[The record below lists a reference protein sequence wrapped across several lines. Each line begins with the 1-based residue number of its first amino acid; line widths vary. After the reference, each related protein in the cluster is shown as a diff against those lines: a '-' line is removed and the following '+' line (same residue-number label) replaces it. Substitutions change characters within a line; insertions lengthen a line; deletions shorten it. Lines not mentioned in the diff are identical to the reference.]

1 LRKNSGKTPGQIGK
15 AAQRILGLNI
25 LRRKETS
32 RGEMASLRHAMPAGL
47 AIVVLSAVAAAQ
59 NITSEPAPGE
69 ATVALPPVEVV
80 GASPLGGY
88 IDRDKVPGT
97 VQTLTAPDFT
107 RTESPLVTDTLF
119 QRIPGV
125 TLSDPNG
132 NSAAQAL
139 SYRGFFASPLQ
150 GTPQGVAVY
159 MSGIRFNEAFGDT
172 VNWDLIPTNAI
183 DHSDL
188 WTNNPVFGLN
198 ALGGALN
205 LTMKNGFT
213 YQGFEG
219 ELQGGSYGR
228 FTGDAQYGA
237 QFGDYSVYLAA
248 QGLRDGGWRFQSPAD
263 IARVYGD
270 FAWRN
275 AGADLHVITT
285 GALSSFGVAAATPI
299 QLLDQNF
306 RSIFTT
312 PQTTDNKM
320 GLIALKGKYAFTDT
334 WSLQG
339 NLYIRGF
346 AQDHLDGN
354 GANLERC
361 SNSSSSQFINHL
373 CLEDDGFPRPN
384 PVTTAFHDSFAI
396 LDTNNN
402 PIPCPPGSG
411 NTCNATPY
419 GTVDRTANHAT
430 TLGASLQAVNNGTLF
445 DHVNNFLVGGSI
457 DRSVGNFNA
466 DSTLGFINSDLT
478 VTNNPFIPANGDII
492 HTLGGFG
499 YAPVS
504 TDTRSIYYG
513 LYALNTF
520 DVDERLSAT
529 AGARLNIASIG
540 VSDTIGT
547 SPDLNSNQTFTH
559 FNPVTGFTY
568 KLTPSLTG
576 YFGYSQSNRAPTPLE
591 LSCSNPANPCL
602 LENFLVSDPPLK
614 QVVAMTYEAG
624 LRQSLPLY
632 GGKLDWKAALF
643 RTNSTDD
650 IINVASIIAGRGFF
664 QNVPGTRRQGMEA
677 SIEYQSPQWLFYAG
691 YSLLDATYEFTG
703 DLPSPN
709 NPLADANGNVHVVPG
724 NRIPG
729 LPLNQGKLGA
739 FYSPTPRWTFGVDM
753 VVVGSRYLVGDDANQ
768 NPKLPGYWFV
778 NLHASYQLTKEVQI
792 FGLINNVFNQ
802 RYALF
807 GTFFDPSDVA
817 NVRPAVMLTDQ
828 RTEVFGS
835 PLSVY
840 AGVRVTF

>member
-1 LRKNSGKTPGQIGK
+1 MANLKRVLPGI
-15 AAQRILGLNI
+15 A
-25 LRRKETS
+25 
-32 RGEMASLRHAMPAGL
+32 L
-47 AIVVLSAVAAAQ
+47 ALLLLSATAAAQ
-59 NITSEPAPGE
+59 DDTLSPPVTEV
-69 ATVALPPVEVV
+69 TLPPVEVV

-97 VQTLTAPDFT
+97 VQTLTAPDYT
-107 RTESPLVTDTLF
+107 RTELPLVTNTLF

-132 NSAAQAL
+132 NNAAQAL
-139 SYRGFFASPLQ
+139 SYRGFYASPVQ

-219 ELQGGSYGR
+219 EVQGGSYGY
-228 FTGDAQYGA
+228 FTGDAQYGG
-237 QFGDYSVYLAA
+237 QFGNTSVYLSA

-263 IARVYGD
+263 VTRLYGD
-270 FAWRN
+270 LGWRSD
-275 AGADLHVITT
+275 GAELHLITA
-285 GALSSFGVAAATPI
+285 GALSSFGVAGPTSI

-306 RSIFTT
+306 RSVFTT
-312 PQTTDNKM
+312 PQATDNKM
-320 GLIALKGKYAFTDT
+320 GLIALNGTYALTDT

-339 NLYIRGF
+339 DLYIRGF
-346 AQDHLDGN
+346 AQNHLDGN
-354 GANLERC
+354 AADVERC
-361 SNSSSSQFINHL
+361 SSRSSPQFVNHL
-373 CLEDDGFPRPN
+373 CLQDDPFPPPN
-384 PVTTAFHDSFAI
+384 PVTTAFHDQFAI
-396 LDTNNN
+396 LDTNGN

-411 NTCNATPY
+411 NTCDTTPY

-430 TLGASLQAVNNGTLF
+430 TLGAAAQAVNNGNLF
-445 DHVNNFLVGGSI
+445 GHGNNFLIGGSI

-466 DSTLGFINSDLT
+466 DSTLGFINPDLM
-478 VTNNPFIPANGDII
+478 VTNNPFLPGNGDII
-492 HTLGGFG
+492 HTLGGIG

-520 DVDERLSAT
+520 DVDEQLSVT

-540 VSDTIGT
+540 ISDTIGT
-547 SPDLNSNQTFTH
+547 SPDLNSNQTFSH

-602 LENFLVSDPPLK
+602 LESFLVSDPPLK
-614 QVVAMTYEAG
+614 QVVATTYEAG

-650 IINVASIIAGRGFF
+650 IINVASPIAGRGFF
-664 QNVPGTRRQGMEA
+664 QNVPGTRRQGIEA
-677 SIEYQSPQWLFYAG
+677 SIQYQSPQWLLYAG
-691 YSLLDATYEFTG
+691 YSLLDAKYEFTG
-703 DLPSPN
+703 NIPSPN
-709 NPLADANGNVHVVPG
+709 NPLADANGNVLVVPG
-724 NRIPG
+724 DRIPG

-739 FYSPTPRWTFGVDM
+739 FYSPTPQWTLGADM
-753 VVVGSRYLVGDDANQ
+753 VVVGSSYFVGDDANQ

-778 NLHASYQLTKEVQI
+778 NLHASYQLTKELQI
-792 FGLINNVFNQ
+792 FGLINNAFNQ
-802 RYALF
+802 RYALY
-807 GTFFDPSDVA
+807 GTFFNPSDVA
-817 NVRPAVMLTDQ
+817 NVGLPMTLTDH
-828 RTEVFGS
+828 RTEVLGA
-835 PLSVY
+835 PILVY
-840 AGVRVTF
+840 AGIRVTF

>member
-1 LRKNSGKTPGQIGK
+1 VAL
-15 AAQRILGLNI
+15 LL
-25 LRRKETS
+25 
-32 RGEMASLRHAMPAGL
+32 
-47 AIVVLSAVAAAQ
+47 LSAAAAAQ
-59 NITSEPAPGE
+59 DEASGPAPTE
-69 ATVALPPVEVV
+69 LTLPPVEVV

-228 FTGDAQYGA
+228 FTGDAQYGG

-248 QGLRDGGWRFQSPAD
+248 QGLRDGGWRIQSPAD
-263 IARVYGD
+263 VTRLYSDFGWRRDGAELHLIA
-270 FAWRN
+270 A
-275 AGADLHVITT
+275 
-285 GALSSFGVAAATPI
+285 GALSSFGVAASTPI

-306 RSIFTT
+306 RSVFTT

-320 GLIALKGKYAFTDT
+320 GLIALNGTYALTDT

-346 AQDHLDGN
+346 DQNHLDGN
-354 GANLERC
+354 AANVERC
-361 SNSSSSQFINHL
+361 SNGSSPEFRNHL
-373 CLEDDGFPRPN
+373 CLQDDAFLLNN
-384 PVTTAFHDSFAI
+384 PVVTTAFHDSFAI
-396 LDTNNN
+396 LDTNGN

-411 NTCNATPY
+411 NTCNANPY

-445 DHVNNFLVGGSI
+445 DHGNNFLVGGSI

-466 DSTLGFINSDLT
+466 DSTLGFINPNLVIVD
-478 VTNNPFIPANGDII
+478 NPLIPGNGDII

-499 YAPVS
+499 YGPVS

-513 LYALNTF
+513 VYALNTF

-529 AGARLNIASIG
+529 AGARVNIASIG

-547 SPDLNSNQTFTH
+547 SPDLNSNDIFTH
-559 FNPVTGFTY
+559 FNPVAGFTY

-602 LENFLVSDPPLK
+602 LESFLVSDPPLK
-614 QVVAMTYEAG
+614 QVVASTYEAG

-632 GGKLDWKAALF
+632 GGRLDWKAALF

-650 IINVASIIAGRGFF
+650 IVNVASFIAGRGFF
-664 QNVPGTRRQGMEA
+664 QNVPGTRRQGIEA
-677 SIEYQSPQWLFYAG
+677 SIQYQSPQWLLYAG

-709 NPLADANGNVHVVPG
+709 NPFADDNGNVHVVPG

-739 FYSPTPRWTFGVDM
+739 YYSPTPQLTLGADM
-753 VVVGSRYLVGDDANQ
+753 VVVGSRYFIGDDANQ
-768 NPKLPGYWFV
+768 NPKLPGYWSV

-792 FGLINNVFNQ
+792 FGLINNAFNQ
-802 RYALF
+802 RVALF
-807 GTFFDPSDVA
+807 GTFFDTSDLA
-817 NVRPAVMLTDQ
+817 KAGLTFTDA
-828 RTEVFGS
+828 RTEVLGP
-835 PLSVY
+835 PLSVF
-840 AGVRVTF
+840 AGIRVTF

>member
-1 LRKNSGKTPGQIGK
+1 
-15 AAQRILGLNI
+15 
-25 LRRKETS
+25 
-32 RGEMASLRHAMPAGL
+32 MASLARAVSAGL
-47 AIVVLSAVAAAQ
+47 AIVLLYATATAQTAAPE
-59 NITSEPAPGE
+59 TVPPEPAV
-69 ATVALPPVEVV
+69 TLPPVEVV

-97 VQTLTAPDFT
+97 VQTLAAPDFT

-119 QRIPGV
+119 QRIPGL

-132 NSAAQAL
+132 NSAAQEL
-139 SYRGFFASPLQ
+139 SYRGFFASPVQ

-159 MSGIRFNEAFGDT
+159 VSGIRFNEAFGDT

-219 ELQGGSYGR
+219 ALQGGSYGR

-237 QFGDYSVYLAA
+237 QFGDSSVYLSA
-248 QGLRDGGWRFQSPAD
+248 QGLRDGGWRFQSPANITRLYAD
-263 IARVYGD
+263 FGWRDEGAALHLIAG
-270 FAWRN
+270 
-275 AGADLHVITT
+275 

-299 QLLDQNF
+299 QLLDENF
-306 RSIFTT
+306 RSVFTT

-320 GLIALKGKYAFTDT
+320 GFIALNGKYALTDT

-346 AQDHLDGN
+346 GQDHLDGN
-354 GANLERC
+354 AANVERC
-361 SNSSSSQFINHL
+361 SNSASPQFRNHL
-373 CLEDDGFPRPN
+373 CLQDDGFPRPD
-384 PVTTAFHDSFAI
+384 PVTTAFRDQFAI
-396 LDTNNN
+396 LDTNGN

-411 NTCNATPY
+411 NTCGVTPY
-419 GTVDRTANHAT
+419 GTIDRTANHAT

-445 DHVNNFLVGGSI
+445 GHGNNFLVGGSI

-478 VTNNPFIPANGDII
+478 VTVNPFIPGNGDII
-492 HTLGGFG
+492 HTLGGVGF
-499 YAPVS
+499 APVS
-504 TDTRSIYYG
+504 TNTRSIYYG

-529 AGARLNIASIG
+529 AGARLNIASVGI
-540 VSDTIGT
+540 SDAIGT

-614 QVVAMTYEAG
+614 QVVASTYEAG
-624 LRQSLPLY
+624 LRQSLLLY

-643 RTNSTDD
+643 RTNSDDD

-664 QNVPGTRRQGMEA
+664 QNVPGTRRQGIEA
-677 SIEYQSPQWLFYAG
+677 SIQYQSSQWLLYAG
-691 YSLLDATYEFTG
+691 YSLLDATYQFTG
-703 DLPSPN
+703 FLPSPN
-709 NPLADANGNVHVVPG
+709 NPLADADGNVHVVPG

-729 LPLNQGKLGA
+729 LPLNEGKLGA
-739 FYSPTPRWTFGVDM
+739 FYSPTSRWTFGADVA
-753 VVVGSRYLVGDDANQ
+753 VVGSRYFVGDDANQ

-792 FGLINNVFNQ
+792 FGLINNAFNQ
-802 RYALF
+802 RVALF

-817 NVRPAVMLTDQ
+817 NVRPPLTLTDS

-840 AGVRVTF
+840 AGIRVTF

>member
-1 LRKNSGKTPGQIGK
+1 
-15 AAQRILGLNI
+15 
-25 LRRKETS
+25 
-32 RGEMASLRHAMPAGL
+32 MAGIRNAVLAGL
-47 AIVVLSAVAAAQ
+47 ALALLPPAAAAQ
-59 NITSEPAPGE
+59 NITSDTAPAEPPV
-69 ATVALPPVEVV
+69 TLPPVEVV
-80 GASPLGGY
+80 GASPLGGGF
-88 IDRDKVPGT
+88 DRDKMPGT
-97 VQTLTAPDFT
+97 VQTLTSGDFQ
-107 RTESPLVTDTLF
+107 RTESPLITDTLF
-119 QRIPGV
+119 QRIPGI

-132 NSAAQAL
+132 NSAAQGL
-139 SYRGFFASPLQ
+139 SYRGFFASPVQ

-172 VNWDLIPTNAI
+172 VNWDLIATNAI
-183 DHSDL
+183 DRSDL

-198 ALGGALN
+198 ALGGAVN

-219 ELQGGSYGR
+219 EVQGGSYGH
-228 FTGDAQYGA
+228 FTGEAQYGA
-237 QFGDYSVYLAA
+237 QFGNYSAYFAA
-248 QGLRDGGWRFQSPAD
+248 QGLHDGGWRFQSPAD
-263 IARVYGD
+263 IARLYAD
-270 FAWRN
+270 FGWRN
-275 AGADLHVITT
+275 EGSELHLIAS

-320 GLIALKGKYAFTDT
+320 GLVALNGKYALNDV

-346 AQDHLDGN
+346 AQDHFDGN
-354 GANLERC
+354 GADLERC
-361 SNSSSSQFINHL
+361 SNSSSPEFRNHL
-373 CLEDDGFPRPN
+373 CLQDDPFPRPS

-396 LDTNNN
+396 LDPNNN
-402 PIPCPPGSG
+402 PIPCPLGSG
-411 NTCNATPY
+411 NTCNTTPY

-430 TLGASLQAVNNGTLF
+430 TLGASLQAVSTGNLF
-445 DHVNNFLVGGSI
+445 DHGNNFLVGGSV

-466 DSTLGFINSDLT
+466 DSTLGFINPDLR
-478 VTNNPFIPANGDII
+478 VTDNPFIPGNGSII

-499 YAPVS
+499 YGPVS

-513 LYALNTF
+513 LYALDTF

-540 VSDTIGT
+540 ISDTIGT
-547 SPDLNSNQTFTH
+547 NPDLNSNQTFTH
-559 FNPVTGFTY
+559 FNPVTGLTY

-614 QVVAMTYEAG
+614 QVVATTYEAG

-632 GGKLDWKAALF
+632 GGKLEWKTALF
-643 RTNSTDD
+643 RTNTTDD
-650 IINVASIIAGRGFF
+650 IINVASVIQGRGFF
-664 QNVPGTRRQGMEA
+664 QNVPGTRRQGIEA
-677 SIEYQSPQWLFYAG
+677 SIQYQSPQWLLYAG

-709 NPLADANGNVHVVPG
+709 NPMADANGNVHLVPG

-729 LPLNQGKLGA
+729 LPLNQGKLGVY
-739 FYSPTPRWTFGVDM
+739 YSPTPRWTVGADM
-753 VVVGSRYLVGDDANQ
+753 AVVGSRYFVGDDANQ

-807 GTFFDPSDVA
+807 GTFFDPSNVA
-817 NVRPAVMLTDQ
+817 NVGLPVALTDS
-828 RTEVFGS
+828 RTEVRGP
-835 PLSVY
+835 PLSIY
-840 AGVRVTF
+840 GGVRVTF

>member
-1 LRKNSGKTPGQIGK
+1 MAGIR
-15 AAQRILGLNI
+15 RRGL
-25 LRRKETS
+25 
-32 RGEMASLRHAMPAGL
+32 AGL
-47 AIVVLSAVAAAQ
+47 AFSLLSAAAAAQ
-59 NITSEPAPGE
+59 DIAPDIAPAE
-69 ATVALPPVEVV
+69 APVTLPPVEVV

-172 VNWDLIPTNAI
+172 VNWDLIPTKAI

-237 QFGDYSVYLAA
+237 QVGNYSVYLSA

-263 IARVYGD
+263 VTRLYAD
-270 FAWRN
+270 FGWRN
-275 AGADLHVITT
+275 EGAELHLITA
-285 GALSSFGVAAATPI
+285 GALSSFGVTAATPI
-299 QLLDQNF
+299 QLLDENF

-320 GLIALKGKYAFTDT
+320 GLIVLNGTYALTDS

-346 AQDHLDGN
+346 AQNHLDGN
-354 GANLERC
+354 GADLERC
-361 SNSSSSQFINHL
+361 GNSSSPQFRNHL
-373 CLEDDGFPRPN
+373 CLEDDPFPRPS

-396 LDTNNN
+396 LDTNGN

-411 NTCNATPY
+411 NTCNVTPY

-430 TLGASLQAVNNGTLF
+430 TLGASAQAVNNGNLF
-445 DHVNNFLVGGSI
+445 GHGNNFLAGGSI

-478 VTNNPFIPANGDII
+478 VTNNPLIPGNGDII

-513 LYALNTF
+513 LYALDTF
-520 DVDERLSAT
+520 DIDERLSAT

-540 VSDTIGT
+540 ISDTIGT
-547 SPDLNSNQTFTH
+547 SPDLNGNETFTH
-559 FNPVTGFTY
+559 FNPVTGFAY

-632 GGKLDWKAALF
+632 GGKLEWKTALF

-650 IINVASIIAGRGFF
+650 IINVASVIQGRGFF
-664 QNVPGTRRQGMEA
+664 QNVPGTRRQGIEA
-677 SIEYQSPQWLFYAG
+677 SIQYQSPQWLLYAG

-709 NPLADANGNVHVVPG
+709 NPFADANGNVHVVPG

-729 LPLNQGKLGA
+729 LPLNQGKLGVY
-739 FYSPTPRWTFGVDM
+739 YSPTPQWTVGADM
-753 VVVGSRYLVGDDANQ
+753 AIVGSSYFVGDDANQ
-768 NPKLPGYWFV
+768 NPKLPGYWSV

-792 FGLINNVFNQ
+792 FGLINNAFNQ
-802 RYALF
+802 RVALF
-807 GTFFDPSDVA
+807 GTFFDPSGVS
-817 NVRPAVMLTDQ
+817 NVRPPITLSDS
-828 RTEVFGS
+828 RTEVFGP

-840 AGVRVTF
+840 AGIRVTF

>member
-1 LRKNSGKTPGQIGK
+1 
-15 AAQRILGLNI
+15 
-25 LRRKETS
+25 
-32 RGEMASLRHAMPAGL
+32 MAGIRHAVLAALAFGL
-47 AIVVLSAVAAAQ
+47 LSAAAAAQ
-59 NITSEPAPGE
+59 DIAPDTAPAE
-69 ATVALPPVEVV
+69 APVTLPPVEVV

-88 IDRDKVPGT
+88 VDRDKVPGT
-97 VQTLTAPDFT
+97 VQTLTSDDFK
-107 RTESPLVTDTLF
+107 RTEAPIVTETLF

-132 NSAAQAL
+132 NSAAQSL
-139 SYRGFFASPLQ
+139 SYRGFFASPVQ
-150 GTPQGVAVY
+150 GTPQGIAVY

-183 DHSDL
+183 DRSDL

-213 YQGFEG
+213 YQGLEG
-219 ELQGGSYGR
+219 SLQGGSYGH
-228 FTGDAQYGA
+228 FTGEAQYGV
-237 QFGDYSVYLAA
+237 QIGDYSAYFAA
-248 QGLRDGGWRFQSPAD
+248 QGLRDGGWRFQSPAN
-263 IARVYGD
+263 ITRLYGD
-270 FAWRN
+270 LGWRSD
-275 AGADLHVITT
+275 GAELHLIAS

-320 GLIALKGKYAFTDT
+320 GLLALNGKYALNDI

-346 AQDHLDGN
+346 AQNHVDGN
-354 GANLERC
+354 GADLERC
-361 SNSSSSQFINHL
+361 SNSSSRQFINHL
-373 CLEDDGFPRPN
+373 CLQDDPFPRPN
-384 PVTTAFHDSFAI
+384 PVTTAFHDGFAI
-396 LDTNNN
+396 LDPNNN

-411 NTCNATPY
+411 NTCNTTPY

-430 TLGASLQAVNNGTLF
+430 TLGASVQAVSTGNLL
-445 DHVNNFLVGGSI
+445 DHGNNFLVGGSI

-466 DSTLGFINSDLT
+466 DSTLGFINPDLT
-478 VTNNPFIPANGDII
+478 VPNNPLIPGNGDII

-499 YAPVS
+499 YGPVS
-504 TDTRSIYYG
+504 TNTRSIYYG

-540 VSDTIGT
+540 IGDTIGT
-547 SPDLNSNQTFTH
+547 SPDLNSNETFTH
-559 FNPVTGFTY
+559 FNPVTGLTY

-614 QVVAMTYEAG
+614 QVVAATYEAG

-632 GGKLDWKAALF
+632 GGKLEWKTALF

-650 IINVASIIAGRGFF
+650 IVNVASIIQGRGFF
-664 QNVPGTRRQGMEA
+664 QNVPGTRRQGIEA
-677 SIEYQSPQWLFYAG
+677 SIQYQSPQWLLYAG
-691 YSLLDATYEFTG
+691 YSLLDATYQFAG

-709 NPLADANGNVHVVPG
+709 NPLADENGNVHVVPG

-729 LPLNQGKLGA
+729 LPLNQGKLGVY
-739 FYSPTPRWTFGVDM
+739 YSPTPRWTIGADM
-753 VVVGSRYLVGDDANQ
+753 AIVGSRYFVGDDANQ

-807 GTFFDPSDVA
+807 GTFFDPSNVA
-817 NVRPAVMLTDQ
+817 NVGLPVTLTDQ
-828 RTEVFGS
+828 RTEVFGA

-840 AGVRVTF
+840 GGIRITF

>member
-1 LRKNSGKTPGQIGK
+1 MAGIKYAVLAALIFGLLSGF
-15 AAQRILGLNI
+15 
-25 LRRKETS
+25 
-32 RGEMASLRHAMPAGL
+32 
-47 AIVVLSAVAAAQ
+47 AVAQEIAPDAA
-59 NITSEPAPGE
+59 SAEPSV
-69 ATVALPPVEVV
+69 TLPPVEVV

-88 IDRDKVPGT
+88 VDRAKVPGT
-97 VQTLTAPDFT
+97 VQTLSAPDFT

-119 QRIPGV
+119 QRVPGV

-132 NSAAQAL
+132 NNAAQAL

-159 MSGIRFNEAFGDT
+159 LSGIRFNEAFGDT

-228 FTGDAQYGA
+228 FTGGAQYGG
-237 QFGDYSVYLAA
+237 QFGNYSVYLAA

-263 IARVYGD
+263 STRLYSD
-270 FAWRN
+270 FGWRN
-275 AGADLHVITT
+275 EGAELHLIAG

-299 QLLDQNF
+299 QLLDENF
-306 RSIFTT
+306 RSVFTT

-320 GLIALKGKYAFTDT
+320 GFIALNGTYALTDT

-346 AQDHLDGN
+346 NQNHLDGN
-354 GANLERC
+354 AANVERC
-361 SNSSSSQFINHL
+361 SNSSSPEFRNHL
-373 CLEDDGFPRPN
+373 CLQDDAFPRPD

-396 LDTNNN
+396 LDTNGN

-411 NTCNATPY
+411 NTCNTTPY
-419 GTVDRTANHAT
+419 GTVDRTADHTT
-430 TLGASLQAVNNGTLF
+430 TLGASAQAVNNGNLLG
-445 DHVNNFLVGGSI
+445 HGNNFLVGGSI

-466 DSTLGFINSDLT
+466 DSRLGFINPDLT
-478 VTNNPFIPANGDII
+478 ITNNFLIPGSGDVI

-520 DVDERLSAT
+520 DVDERLSFT

-540 VSDTIGT
+540 ISDTIGT
-547 SPDLNSNQTFTH
+547 SPDLNGNDTFTH

-614 QVVAMTYEAG
+614 QVVASTYELG

-650 IINVASIIAGRGFF
+650 IINVASVIAGRGFF
-664 QNVPGTRRQGMEA
+664 QNVPGTRRQGIEA
-677 SIEYQSPQWLFYAG
+677 SIQYQSPQWLLYAG

-709 NPLADANGNVHVVPG
+709 NPMADENGNVHVVPG

-729 LPLNQGKLGA
+729 LPLNQGKLGVY
-739 FYSPTPRWTFGVDM
+739 YSPTPQWTVGADM
-753 VVVGSRYLVGDDANQ
+753 VVVGSSYFVGDNANQ
-768 NPKLPGYWFV
+768 NPKLPGYWTV

-792 FGLINNVFNQ
+792 FGLINNTFNQ
-802 RYALF
+802 RVALF
-807 GTFFDPSDVA
+807 GTFFDTSDVA
-817 NVRPAVMLTDQ
+817 NVRPPITLTDP
-828 RTEVFGS
+828 RTEVLG
-835 PLSVY
+835 PPISVY
-840 AGVRVTF
+840 AGIRVTF

>member
-1 LRKNSGKTPGQIGK
+1 
-15 AAQRILGLNI
+15 
-25 LRRKETS
+25 
-32 RGEMASLRHAMPAGL
+32 MAGTRHAVLSGL
-47 AIVVLSAVAAAQ
+47 AWALLSAAAAAQ
-59 NITSEPAPGE
+59 DSTPDTAPAE
-69 ATVALPPVEVV
+69 APVTLPPVEVV
-80 GASPLGGY
+80 GASPLGGGF
-88 IDRDKVPGT
+88 DRDKVPGT
-97 VQTLTAPDFT
+97 VQTLTSDDFQ

-119 QRIPGV
+119 QRIPGI

-132 NSAAQAL
+132 NNAAQSL
-139 SYRGFFASPLQ
+139 SYRGFFASPVQ

-159 MSGIRFNEAFGDT
+159 MSGIRFNESFGDT

-183 DHSDL
+183 ERSDL
-188 WTNNPVFGLN
+188 WTSNPVFGLN
-198 ALGGALN
+198 ALGGAVN

-219 ELQGGSYGR
+219 EVQGGSYGH
-228 FTGDAQYGA
+228 FTGDAQYGV
-237 QFGDYSVYLAA
+237 QIGDYSAYFAA

-263 IARVYGD
+263 IARLY
-270 FAWRN
+270 
-275 AGADLHVITT
+275 ADLGWKSYGAELHLIAS

-320 GLIALKGKYAFTDT
+320 GLVALNGKYAVTDT

-346 AQDHLDGN
+346 AQHHVDGN

-361 SNSSSSQFINHL
+361 NNGSSPEFLNHL
-373 CLEDDGFPRPN
+373 CLQDDAFPRPD
-384 PVTTAFHDSFAI
+384 PVTTAFHDQFAI
-396 LDTNNN
+396 LDPNNN

-430 TLGASLQAVNNGTLF
+430 TLGASLQAVSTGSLF
-445 DHVNNFLVGGSI
+445 DHGNNFLVGGSI

-466 DSTLGFINSDLT
+466 DSTLGFINPDLT
-478 VTNNPFIPANGDII
+478 VTSNPFIPGNGDII

-540 VSDTIGT
+540 ISDTIGT
-547 SPDLNSNQTFTH
+547 SPDLNSNETFTH
-559 FNPVTGFTY
+559 FNPVVGLTY
-568 KLTPSLTG
+568 KLTPSLTS

-602 LENFLVSDPPLK
+602 LENFVVSDPPLK
-614 QVVAMTYEAG
+614 QVVAATYEAG
-624 LRQSLPLY
+624 LRQNVPLY
-632 GGKLDWKAALF
+632 GGKLEWKTALF
-643 RTNSTDD
+643 RTNTSDD
-650 IINVASIIAGRGFF
+650 IINVASVIQGRGFF
-664 QNVPGTRRQGMEA
+664 QNVPGTRRQGIEA
-677 SIEYQSPQWLFYAG
+677 SIQYQSPQWLLYAG

-709 NPLADANGNVHVVPG
+709 NPLADANGNVHVTPG
-724 NRIPG
+724 KRIPG
-729 LPLNQGKLGA
+729 LPLNQGKLGV
-739 FYSPTPRWTFGVDM
+739 FYSPTPRWTIGADM
-753 VVVGSRYLVGDDANQ
+753 AIVGSRYFVGDDANQ

-792 FGLINNVFNQ
+792 FGLINNAFNQ
-802 RYALF
+802 RVALF
-807 GTFFDPSDVA
+807 GTFFGSSDVA
-817 NVRPAVMLTDQ
+817 KVGLPVTLTDQ
-828 RTEVFGS
+828 RTEVLGP

-840 AGVRVTF
+840 AGIRVTF